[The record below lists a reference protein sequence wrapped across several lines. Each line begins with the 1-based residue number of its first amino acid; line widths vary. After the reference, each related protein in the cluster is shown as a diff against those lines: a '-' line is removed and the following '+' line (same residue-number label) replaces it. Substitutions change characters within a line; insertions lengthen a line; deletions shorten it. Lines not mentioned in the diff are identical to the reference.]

1 LQGIYDPQTNNC
13 GCDSTTTF
21 VSSSSKIFYCQCDP
35 TFRLNP
41 NFPSGD
47 TCVCIINHIVNPYN
61 SSICIPCNHPI
72 IHGTTMDS
80 STGTCKC
87 NPPATLN

>member
-1 LQGIYDPQTNNC
+1 
-13 GCDSTTTF
+13 
-21 VSSSSKIFYCQCDP
+21 
-35 TFRLNP
+35 
-41 NFPSGD
+41 
-47 TCVCIINHIVNPYN
+47 VNPYN